1 MIRIGIEL
9 DNVLRNKNKQILK
22 YYQRDIDPLL
32 DIEAL
37 EGEENIFDK
46 YDFFDSEKAKR
57 KFLYIDYP
65 YEIFGCAEPM
75 SKNLAT
81 QLNNWME
88 DIKNDEDNRYIVGIF
103 GLMEEAIAMQSSYF
117 FLSKCGFRVRSAY
130 FPDENTEMDEL
141 WNNFDIIITNN
152 EEICKSKPKEKVSVL
167 IGKNK
172 QSGISD
178 FMYSSMSEAL
188 SDVEFLDK
196 IVEKFKGNERK

>member
-22 YYQRDIDPLL
+22 YYQRDFDPLL
-32 DIEAL
+32 DTEAL
-37 EGEENIFDK
+37 EGEENLFDK
-46 YDFFDSEKAKR
+46 YDFFESEKDKR

-88 DIKNDEDNRYIVGIF
+88 DIKNDEKNKYIVGVF

-117 FLSKCGFRVRSAY
+117 FLSKCGFRVRMAY
-130 FPDENTEMDEL
+130 FPDEETELNDL
-141 WNNFDIIITNN
+141 WDKFDVIITNN
-152 EEICKSKPKEKVSVL
+152 EDICKCKPNGKVSVL

-172 QSGISD
+172 SDDISD
-178 FMYSSMSEAL
+178 FMFDSLSEGL
-188 SDVEFLDK
+188 SDVGFLDK
-196 IVEKFKGNERK
+196 IVEKLKENERK